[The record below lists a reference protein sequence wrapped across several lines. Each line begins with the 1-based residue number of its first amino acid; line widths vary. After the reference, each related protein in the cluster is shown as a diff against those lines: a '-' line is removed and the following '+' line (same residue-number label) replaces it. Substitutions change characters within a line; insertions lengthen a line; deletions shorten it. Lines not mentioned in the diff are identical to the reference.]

1 LIRLNIWLQIFIY
14 SFIFMNT
21 LIAQKVEI
29 TSEEMHA
36 ENIKKK
42 VHFIGNVNIKQNESW
57 IHADKVIVYFNEHN
71 ETRKYNA
78 TGNVT
83 FEFKEL
89 KHFYK
94 GSANKV
100 TYLPLKS
107 QYILKEKAIIE
118 DIVNKRHVHGDKIVL
133 DMLTGNAKVQG
144 TKKKPVKFIFDLEK
158 AK

>member
-1 LIRLNIWLQIFIY
+1 
-14 SFIFMNT
+14 MNT

-29 TSEEMHA
+29 TSEEMYA
-36 ENIKKK
+36 KNSKKL
-42 VHFIGNVNIKQNESW
+42 VYFIGNVDVKQNKSW

-71 ETRKYNA
+71 ETKQYKA

-94 GSANKV
+94 GSADKV
-100 TYLPLKS
+100 TFLPLESK
-107 QYILKEKAIIE
+107 YILKEKAQIE
-118 DIVNKRHVHGDKIVL
+118 DIINKRHINGDKIIL
-133 DMLTGNAKVQG
+133 DMLTGNATVQG

-158 AK
+158 TK